1 MDGGEGEECRGYA
14 VIRLGRHCVIS
25 RTYVLDNSCRRTI
38 IREAGF
44 GFGKCEVETLDDEE

>member
-25 RTYVLDNSCRRTI
+25 RTYVLHNSCRRTI